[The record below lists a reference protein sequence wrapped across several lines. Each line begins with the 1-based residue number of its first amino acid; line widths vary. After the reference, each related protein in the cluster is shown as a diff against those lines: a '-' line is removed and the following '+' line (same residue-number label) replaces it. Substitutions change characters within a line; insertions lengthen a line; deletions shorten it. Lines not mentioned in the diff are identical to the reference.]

1 MFLETMLTYKQ
12 EEIAQKKRV
21 LPLEELKRQENLW
34 AGRKVSLKE
43 ALAGKGVS
51 LIAEIKKASPAKG
64 VLRQDFAPLQMAACY
79 EENGAAAIS
88 VLTEERFFQ
97 GSLAYLK
104 QVKEATRLPVLRKDF
119 IIDPY
124 QLYEAKTY
132 GADAVLLIAAILQE
146 EELSSLLQLAQE
158 LELEALVEVHNS
170 SELKKAL
177 GAGAEIIGINN
188 RDLRTLQCDL
198 QLTLHL
204 AKQVPASCLLVSES
218 GISSLQQIK
227 QLAAVGVDAV
237 LVGESIVTSVDIG
250 KKVRELSG
258 RRRV

>member
-1 MFLETMLTYKQ
+1 MLLETMLTYKQ
-12 EEIAQKKRV
+12 EEITQKKRL
-21 LPLEELKRQENLW
+21 LPLEELKRKLHLF

-43 ALAGKGVS
+43 ALAKKGVS

-64 VLRQDFAPLQMAACY
+64 ILRQDFAPVQMAACY
-79 EENGAAAIS
+79 EENGATAIS

-104 QVKEATRLPVLRKDF
+104 QVKEAIRLPVLRKDF
-119 IIDPY
+119 IIDLY
-124 QLYEAKTY
+124 QIYEAKVY
-132 GADAVLLIAAILQE
+132 GADAILLIAAILKE
-146 EELSSLLQLAQE
+146 EELIFLLQLAQE
-158 LELEALVEVHNS
+158 LELEVLVEVHNS
-170 SELKKAL
+170 LELKKAL

-188 RDLRTLQCDL
+188 RDLRTFKCDL
-198 QLTLHL
+198 QITLQL
-204 AKQVPASCLLVSES
+204 AEQVPASCLLVSES

-237 LVGESIVTSVDIG
+237 LVGESIVTSTDIG

-258 RRRV
+258 GRML